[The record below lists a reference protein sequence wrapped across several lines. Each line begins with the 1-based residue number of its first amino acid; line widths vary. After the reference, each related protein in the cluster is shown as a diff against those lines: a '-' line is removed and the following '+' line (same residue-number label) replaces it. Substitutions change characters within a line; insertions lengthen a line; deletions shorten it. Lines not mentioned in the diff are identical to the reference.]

1 MTIKELAELLCA
13 LTPES
18 TFALNDE
25 ALEELFPSAAP
36 FIFDDEA
43 RSRVRHFAK
52 TCGCVFDFH
61 EGTRTG
67 TFTKA
72 TGASR

>member
-1 MTIKELAELLCA
+1 MTIKELADLLRT
-13 LTPES
+13 LTPEN
-18 TFALNDE
+18 TFALNNE
-25 ALEELFPSAAP
+25 ALEELFPSVGP

-43 RSRVRHFAK
+43 RSRVKHFAK